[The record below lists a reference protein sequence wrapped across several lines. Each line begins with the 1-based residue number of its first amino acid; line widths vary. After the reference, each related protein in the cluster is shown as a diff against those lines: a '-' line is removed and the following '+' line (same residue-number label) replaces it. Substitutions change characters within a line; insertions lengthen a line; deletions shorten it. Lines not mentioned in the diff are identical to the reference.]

1 MAPVAVDLTTE
12 DLLPC
17 PAGTYSTRKGGEVR
31 MVGEISEISQIPFCC
46 SRWNP
51 PEFEFSIL
59 ATSEFGTET
68 NGFGDPEL
76 ENTHMFQ
83 LT

>member
-1 MAPVAVDLTTE
+1 
-12 DLLPC
+12 
-17 PAGTYSTRKGGEVR
+17 

-76 ENTHMFQ
+76 ENTHIFQ